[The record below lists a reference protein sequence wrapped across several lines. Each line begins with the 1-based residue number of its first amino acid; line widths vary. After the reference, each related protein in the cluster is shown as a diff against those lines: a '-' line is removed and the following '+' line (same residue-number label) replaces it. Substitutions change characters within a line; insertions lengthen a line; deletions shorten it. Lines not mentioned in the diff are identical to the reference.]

1 MTQWLLLLVLS
12 FAQQQVPNDNL
23 VSPPTEAEQSA
34 GEQASA
40 AAEAETPLP
49 NNEARLIP
57 LAELTDAADDAR
69 VAVLFP
75 CEKAEASTASRT
87 VLQSFQVRSI
97 TMQADQRSNAI
108 FISGEAWSVREAVT
122 RLRALDEL
130 TPERPEPPARRTGPP
145 SNLGETE
152 ALKVAEGYA
161 ADAEATRSMAGF
173 AIAGLIGLALA
184 AVLLV
189 RRMTG

>member
-1 MTQWLLLLVLS
+1 MTNWLLLLFLG

-23 VSPPTEAEQSA
+23 VTPPTEAEQGA
-34 GEQASA
+34 GEESSSA
-40 AAEAETPLP
+40 AEPLP
-49 NNEARLIP
+49 PLPQNEARLIP
-57 LAELTDAADDAR
+57 LAELANAADEAK

-75 CEKAEASTASRT
+75 CERADASTASRT
-87 VLQSFQVRSI
+87 VLQSFEIRSVS
-97 TMQADQRSNAI
+97 MQPDQRANAI
-108 FISGEAWSVREAVT
+108 FISGEAWRVREAVT

-130 TPERPEPPARRTGPP
+130 TPERPEPPARRAGPP

-152 ALKVAEGYA
+152 ALEVAEGYA
-161 ADAEATRSMAGF
+161 ADAEATASMAGF